1 MGYALSVSFRVH
13 SGGAG
18 PGKGGSM
25 SYEAPQVTDYGTL
38 VELTAAQ
45 STGNFTDR
53 DFPTHT
59 PKDDLTFSD

>member
-1 MGYALSVSFRVH
+1 
-13 SGGAG
+13 
-18 PGKGGSM
+18 M
-25 SYEAPQVTDYGTL
+25 SYEAPQVKDYGTL

-45 STGNFTDR
+45 STGQFTDR